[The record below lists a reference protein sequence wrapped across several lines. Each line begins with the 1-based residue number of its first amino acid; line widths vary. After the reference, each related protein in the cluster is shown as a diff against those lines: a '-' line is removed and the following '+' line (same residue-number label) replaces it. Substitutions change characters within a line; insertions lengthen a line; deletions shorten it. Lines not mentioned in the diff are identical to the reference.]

1 MKRLTSPAQ
10 DCSLGV
16 PEFPEKSCQNNWNP
30 QPPFGR
36 PTAPPFRTA
45 STPAA

>member
-30 QPPFGR
+30 HHRIDSGA
-36 PTAPPFRTA
+36 T
-45 STPAA
+45 